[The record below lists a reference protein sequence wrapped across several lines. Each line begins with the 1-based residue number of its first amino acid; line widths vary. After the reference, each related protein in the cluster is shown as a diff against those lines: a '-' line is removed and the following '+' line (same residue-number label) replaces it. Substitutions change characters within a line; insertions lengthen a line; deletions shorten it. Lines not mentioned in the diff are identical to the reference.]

1 MEDKTV
7 CEEIPESKF
16 PDVRPGMKVY
26 GILRMMRASHLQKDR
41 AGTYHGTIT
50 AVSEKGF
57 SVKWDAVISP
67 IPYEFKSLGHIVFI
81 DKNACLEQEIK
92 MDGPQLEEGFFD
104 AVPKTAKKEKT
115 ENP

>member
-1 MEDKTV
+1 MENKTV
-7 CEEIPESKF
+7 CEEVPESRF

-41 AGTYHGTIT
+41 VGTYHGTIT
-50 AVSEKGF
+50 AVSEKDF
-57 SVKWDAVISP
+57 WVKWDAVIRP
-67 IPYEFKSLGHIVFI
+67 MPYGLKSLGHIVFI
-81 DKNACLEQEIK
+81 NKNECMESEIQ

-104 AVPKTAKKEKT
+104 TVPKAAKKEKT